1 MGINIRICKNII
13 GFIAF
18 FLLTSNL
25 TRAQEFNLI
34 NKESSLKIFGTSN
47 LHDWEIDA
55 EEQSGTIAFKNLE
68 DGNIEKCDVKI
79 VAESLKSGRSG
90 MDKNTFKALNTRKYN
105 SISFHLV
112 EVKETVNKGGG
123 KFAISSL
130 GDLTVA
136 GVKKRIP
143 LEFSVSIVGNKVAL
157 TGEKKIKMTDVNVD
171 PPTAMFGTI
180 TTGDEVTIK
189 FSTQFK

>member
-1 MGINIRICKNII
+1 HDQTSKLVGNLSYNYQNNIEMGINIRICKNII

-112 EVKETVNKGGG
+112 EVKETVN
-123 KFAISSL
+123 
-130 GDLTVA
+130 
-136 GVKKRIP
+136 
-143 LEFSVSIVGNKVAL
+143 
-157 TGEKKIKMTDVNVD
+157 
-171 PPTAMFGTI
+171 
-180 TTGDEVTIK
+180 
-189 FSTQFK
+189 